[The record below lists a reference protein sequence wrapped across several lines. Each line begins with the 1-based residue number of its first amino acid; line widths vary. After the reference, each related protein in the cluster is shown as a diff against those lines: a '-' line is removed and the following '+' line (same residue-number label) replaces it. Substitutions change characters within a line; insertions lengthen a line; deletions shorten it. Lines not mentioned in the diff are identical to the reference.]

1 MVKIENC
8 KQKPAKGTKGML
20 LYTMNNEYVFRV
32 YKEDHSF
39 IDYDILHCD
48 LDVTIDSDDAV
59 FYEYEDGTATLD
71 HSFELEYE
79 EYINLS
85 AGEDHHSDK
94 GYEVGTE
101 EGYKDFIKYRNKQ

>member
-1 MVKIENC
+1 MIKIENC

-39 IDYDILHCD
+39 TDYDILHCD
-48 LDVTIDSDDAV
+48 LDVTIESDDAT
-59 FYEYEDGTATLD
+59 FYEFEDGRAVLD
-71 HSFELEYE
+71 HSYVLEYE

-85 AGEDHHSDK
+85 VGEDIHTDK
-94 GYEVGTE
+94 GYELGTE
-101 EGYKDFIKYRNKQ
+101 EGLEEFVKQRDKE

>member
-1 MVKIENC
+1 MTNSREKVMVKIENC

-48 LDVTIDSDDAV
+48 LDVTIDSDDAT
-59 FYEYEDGTATLD
+59 FYDFEDGRSILD
-71 HSFELEYE
+71 HSFVME
-79 EYINLS
+79 
-85 AGEDHHSDK
+85 GEDLHTDK
-94 GYEVGTE
+94 GYEVGTD
-101 EGYKDFIKYRNKQ
+101 EGLNEFVKLRNKQ